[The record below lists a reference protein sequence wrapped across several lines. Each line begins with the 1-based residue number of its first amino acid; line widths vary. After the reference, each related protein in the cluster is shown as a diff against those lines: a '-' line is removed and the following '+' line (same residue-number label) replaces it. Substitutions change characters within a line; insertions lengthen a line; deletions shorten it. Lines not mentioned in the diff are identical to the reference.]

1 MRYRR
6 FLPFLCLV
14 VLCAVACTTT
24 TAPGVDDEATL
35 GGTPE
40 EQGRTLYVRSCG
52 RCHALYM
59 PTSFF
64 PDEWPYYVRKYG
76 RKARL
81 NKGQRDLV
89 LNYLQGA
96 SAQS

>member
-1 MRYRR
+1 MRSRV

-24 TAPGVDDEATL
+24 TAPGVEDAATS

-40 EQGRTLYVRSCG
+40 VQGRRLYESSCG
-52 RCHALYM
+52 RCHALFM

-81 NKGQRDLV
+81 NKGQRELV
-89 LNYLQGA
+89 LAYLQGA
-96 SAQS
+96 SAGT